1 MRNNSTWAPSAPSPI
16 VWATDAWRGWSV
28 LLVVLGVAFC
38 FLIVPSIYL
47 VAGSQAGFVNIAHL
61 SVEQT
66 LIAQAVGY
74 VPLGL
79 FLLAVLPRISK
90 TSLYELGLGAPSAQE
105 LGIGLGG
112 IVAMWLVVTLV
123 GTALTTL
130 AHKHEAEAAITLLR
144 QLRTPAEKAFFAF
157 IAIGLAPMLEEL
169 TFRVFLFNAF
179 TRYVP
184 FVWAAVLSGAVFGV
198 VHAEPMKDYAGQ
210 LITVSVSLAL
220 GGVILAYVY
229 SRTRCYWSSVVTHAG
244 FNAITVFAVL
254 FFHAK

>member
-16 VWATDAWRGWSV
+16 AWATNAWSVWSV

-38 FLIVPSIYL
+38 FIIVPAAYV
-47 VAGSQAGFVNIAHL
+47 VAGSFAGFVNLAHL

-74 VPLGL
+74 VPLGI

-90 TSLYELGLGAPSAQE
+90 ASLYELGLRAPTARDI
-105 LGIGLGG
+105 GIGLGG
-112 IVAMWLVVTLV
+112 IAAMWVVVTFV
-123 GTALTTL
+123 GTALTNL
-130 AHKHEAEAAITLLR
+130 SHKHEAEAAIALLR
-144 QLRTPAEKAFFAF
+144 QLHTPIQKAFFAF
-157 IAIGLAPMLEEL
+157 IAIALAPMLEEL

-184 FVWAAVLSGAVFGV
+184 FGWAAALSGVIFGI

-210 LITVSVSLAL
+210 LLTVSISLAL

-229 SRTRCYWSSVVTHAG
+229 SRTRCYWTSVVTHAG
-244 FNAITVFAVL
+244 FNATTVFAVL
-254 FFHAK
+254 FFHFK